1 MTDEQGRTHRIAG
14 INDEFRRQAG
24 LALSDARSVPG
35 RCCMTSGVAALGLQ
49 AQVEI
54 LERIRQFS
62 DFEPGNDPYREHD
75 FGAISASD
83 GERIFWKIDYYADDT
98 MEFGAEEPADPNRS
112 FRVLTIMLA
121 AEY

>member
-1 MTDEQGRTHRIAG
+1 MTDEQARANRIAR

-24 LALSDARSVPG
+24 LALSDTRSVPG
-35 RCCMTSGVAALGLQ
+35 RCCMTAGVAALGRQ
-49 AQVEI
+49 AQAEI
-54 LERIRQFS
+54 LQRVREFS

-75 FGAISASD
+75 FGAISAPD
-83 GERIFWKIDYYADDT
+83 GERIFWKIDYYADDA